1 MPLIFRSLLLF
12 LRIVES
18 DRERRGNRKRR
29 SGWDTENDDTFII
42 GAWYRFPRSPR
53 CQTRRRTSNTLD
65 RSQMEKIRAGVEC

>member
-29 SGWDTENDDTFII
+29 SGWDTENDDTVII